1 MKGVLVLDDK
11 SCEVFNIFS
20 LLKKLNGLSKRRV
33 GQFGLN
39 NLETIILF
47 NINENES
54 MTQKDLVEKLD
65 APKQTINSIV
75 MGLRQR
81 DLLTM
86 VKNENDKRAKNMML
100 TDKGKEEITK
110 ITKYLS
116 ISDIERY
123 DDLGKDKIKQL
134 QRDLIDFINALENNM
149 KKEEL
154 WKV

>member
-86 VKNENDKRAKNMML
+86 VKNENDKIAKNMML

-116 ISDIERY
+116 ISDREIY
-123 DDLGKDKIKQL
+123 DDLGRDKIKQL
-134 QRDLIDFINALENNM
+134 EADLIDLINALENNM

>member
-1 MKGVLVLDDK
+1 MDDK

>member
-1 MKGVLVLDDK
+1 MDDK

-86 VKNENDKRAKNMML
+86 VKNENDKIAKNMML

-116 ISDIERY
+116 ISDREIY
-123 DDLGKDKIKQL
+123 DDLGRDKIKQL
-134 QRDLIDFINALENNM
+134 EADLIDLINALENNM